1 MNPATAVASVV
12 AGFPSPALRM
22 QAYSF
27 TVTAVDAYGRQATSY
42 RGTVKLLSDDALVYS
57 DGYTFTDA
65 DAGIHVF
72 TTAFHTAG
80 THYLR
85 AEDVA
90 PGSLFGVQDGIVAV
104 P

>member
-1 MNPATAVASVV
+1 MNPATAVALVV
-12 AGFPSPALRM
+12 AGFPSPAHRM

-27 TVTAVDAYGRQATSY
+27 TVTAVDAYGSQATKY

-65 DAGIHVF
+65 DAGIHAF
-72 TTAFHTAG
+72 RKAFHTAG

-85 AEDVA
+85 AVDHVFRDF
-90 PGSLFGVQDGIVAV
+90 FGEQDGIVV
-104 P
+104 F